1 MPELEREIIA
11 AQRFEEVQ
19 RIRDMRNLDR
29 MLEVQKGREGDSSA
43 KAAKRTFRN
52 VFHGLHLDRIY
63 RQAWCSW
70 CEQRKVAEA

>member
-1 MPELEREIIA
+1 MPELERELIA

-29 MLEVQKGREGDSSA
+29 MLEVQKGREGDSGA

-52 VFHGLHLDRIY
+52 VFP
-63 RQAWCSW
+63 
-70 CEQRKVAEA
+70 